1 VSIVTESALRERLPR
16 PRVGARIDLPRGSTL
31 SPAARD
37 FVAQWQLELVE
48 SGVAAPRDLD
58 PGEPRPA
65 WDRPSA
71 FPVVT
76 SGDTPRCVTCGG
88 TVTDKPDHLTQLD
101 ACHLAPKNLPRIRL
115 RGRIDSLQALCLVV
129 ASRAAATTNP
139 QLAHHLGTVAAYC
152 RELLAAEYAE
162 RPAGPPTVA
171 GRDADEVHRATHDP
185 DGVLGTG
192 HLAPGP
198 DDPDVLLWCNHLRA
212 QVREVEL
219 VALDAFPSP
228 HHPYGASIVH
238 GLNRLSSVVYYLELR
253 LVAEGGTW

>member
-1 VSIVTESALRERLPR
+1 VNIVTESALRERLRR
-16 PRVGARIDLPRGSTL
+16 PRIGARVDLPRGSTL

-37 FVAQWQLELVE
+37 FVAQWQLELVD
-48 SGVAAPRDLD
+48 SDLATPRDGG
-58 PGEPRPA
+58 PGGTRPA
-65 WDRPSA
+65 WDRPTT
-71 FPVVT
+71 FPIVA
-76 SGDTPRCVTCGG
+76 SGDAPRCVTCGG
-88 TVTDKPDHLTQLD
+88 AVTDKPDHLTQLD
-101 ACHLAPKNLPRIRL
+101 ACHFAPKDSPRIRL
-115 RGRIDSLQALCLVV
+115 RGRVDSLQALTLVV
-129 ASRAAATTNP
+129 ASHAAATANP
-139 QLAHHLGTVAAYC
+139 QLARHLGTVAAYC

-162 RPAGPPTVA
+162 RPAEPPTVA
-171 GRDADEVHRATHDP
+171 GQDADAVHRATHDP
-185 DGVLGTG
+185 DGELGTG

-198 DDPDVLLWCNHLRA
+198 DDPDALLWCNHLRA